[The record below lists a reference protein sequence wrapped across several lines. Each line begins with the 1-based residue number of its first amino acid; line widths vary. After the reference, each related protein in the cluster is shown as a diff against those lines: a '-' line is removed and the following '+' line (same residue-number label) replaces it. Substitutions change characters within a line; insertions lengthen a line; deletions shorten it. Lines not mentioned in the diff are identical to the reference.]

1 MIACQDSDRLYFYMK
16 LVKVENYQ
24 VGFDD
29 ELLLLK
35 PFRQLYKSDKNRD
48 KRGFMDFLTIV
59 YYTYDPRS
67 DYSYIVSEE
76 ERLKEVCVTNGIEE
90 PKFSDLQKECIK
102 LYKKLTTTI
111 SQELLRST
119 KIAINKV
126 REFLEN
132 VDLTATD
139 DKGKPIYTINSVTTA
154 IRQIPQLAKDV
165 MDAEKAVAKE
175 IQEQGT
181 ARGGNDSK
189 SLMDDGILLD

>member
-1 MIACQDSDRLYFYMK
+1 MK
-16 LVKVENYQ
+16 LVRVENYQ
-24 VGFDD
+24 VQFDE

-48 KRGFMDFLTIV
+48 KKGFMDFLTIV

-67 DYSYIVSEE
+67 DYSYIVNEE
-76 ERLKEVCVTNGIEE
+76 ARLKEVCVTNGIEE
-90 PKFSDLQKECIK
+90 PRFSDLQKECIK

-119 KIAINKV
+119 KIAIDKV

-165 MDAEKAVAKE
+165 WMQRK
-175 IQEQGT
+175 
-181 ARGGNDSK
+181 
-189 SLMDDGILLD
+189 LLLRKYRNKVLPEVEMIVRV

>member
-1 MIACQDSDRLYFYMK
+1 MAVFFIIMK
-16 LVKVENYQ
+16 LVRVENFQ
-24 VGFDD
+24 IVFED

-48 KRGFMDFLTIV
+48 KKGFMDFLTLV
-59 YYTYDPRS
+59 YFTYDPRS
-67 DYSYIVSEE
+67 DYSYIVNEDD
-76 ERLKEVCVTNGIEE
+76 RLKEVCETNGIDIA
-90 PKFSDLQKECIK
+90 KFSDLQKECIE

-119 KIAINKV
+119 KIAIDKV
-126 REFLEN
+126 REFLETLN
-132 VDLTATD
+132 LSATD
-139 DKGKPIYTINSVTTA
+139 DKGKPLYTINSVTAA

-175 IQEQGT
+175 VQEQGT

-189 SLMDDGILLD
+189 SLMDDGVFSFLD

>member
-1 MIACQDSDRLYFYMK
+1 MAVFFIIMK
-16 LVKVENYQ
+16 LVRVENFQ
-24 VGFDD
+24 IVFED

-48 KRGFMDFLTIV
+48 KKGFMDFLTLV
-59 YYTYDPRS
+59 YFTYDPRS
-67 DYSYIVSEE
+67 DYSYIVNEDD
-76 ERLKEVCVTNGIEE
+76 RLREVCETNGIDIA
-90 PKFSDLQKECIK
+90 KFSDLQKECIE

-119 KIAINKV
+119 KIAIDKV
-126 REFLEN
+126 REFLETL
-132 VDLTATD
+132 DLTATD
-139 DKGKPIYTINSVTTA
+139 DKGKPLYTINSVTTA

-175 IQEQGT
+175 VQEQGT

-189 SLMDDGILLD
+189 SLMDDGVFSFLD

>member
-1 MIACQDSDRLYFYMK
+1 MK

-24 VGFDD
+24 VQFDD

-67 DYSYIVSEE
+67 DYSYIVDEE
-76 ERLKEVCVTNGIEE
+76 ERLKEVCETNGIQFT
-90 PKFSDLQKECIK
+90 KFSPLQSECIV
-102 LYKKLTTTI
+102 LYKKLTTTT

-119 KIAINKV
+119 KIAIGKV
-126 REFLEN
+126 RDFLETI
-132 VDLTATD
+132 DLKATD

-154 IRQIPQLAKDV
+154 IKQIPQLAKDV

-181 ARGGNDSK
+181 ARGGNASK
-189 SLMDDGILLD
+189 SLMDDGILTWGE

>member
-1 MIACQDSDRLYFYMK
+1 MAVFFITMK
-16 LVKVENYQ
+16 LVRVENFQ
-24 VGFDD
+24 IVFED

-48 KRGFMDFLTIV
+48 KKGFMDFLTLV
-59 YYTYDPRS
+59 YFTYDPRS
-67 DYSYIVSEE
+67 DYSYIVNEDD
-76 ERLKEVCVTNGIEE
+76 RLKEVCETNGIDIA
-90 PKFSDLQKECIK
+90 KFSDLQKECVE

-119 KIAINKV
+119 KIAIDKV
-126 REFLEN
+126 REFLETL
-132 VDLTATD
+132 DLTATD
-139 DKGKPIYTINSVTTA
+139 DKGKPLYTINSVTTA

-175 IQEQGT
+175 VQEQGT

-189 SLMDDGILLD
+189 SLMDDGVFSFLD

>member
-1 MIACQDSDRLYFYMK
+1 MAVFFIIMK
-16 LVKVENYQ
+16 LVRVENFQ
-24 VGFDD
+24 IVFED

-48 KRGFMDFLTIV
+48 KKGFMDFLTLV
-59 YYTYDPRS
+59 YFTYDPRS
-67 DYSYIVSEE
+67 DYSYIVNEDD
-76 ERLKEVCVTNGIEE
+76 RLKEVCETNGIDIT
-90 PKFSDLQKECIK
+90 KFSDLQKECIE

-119 KIAINKV
+119 KIAIDKV
-126 REFLEN
+126 REFLETL
-132 VDLTATD
+132 DLTATD
-139 DKGKPIYTINSVTTA
+139 DKGKPLYTINSVTTA

-175 IQEQGT
+175 VQEQGT

-189 SLMDDGILLD
+189 SLMDDGVFSFLD

>member
-1 MIACQDSDRLYFYMK
+1 MK
-16 LVKVENYQ
+16 LVKLENYQ
-24 VGFDD
+24 VVFED

-35 PFRQLYKSDKNRD
+35 PFRQLYKADKNRD
-48 KRGFMDFLTIV
+48 KRGFMDFLTII

-67 DYSYIVSEE
+67 DYSYIVNENQ
-76 ERLKEVCVTNGIEE
+76 RLKEVCETNGLDI
-90 PKFSDLQKECIK
+90 PKYSDLQKECIE

-111 SQELLRST
+111 SYELLKST
-119 KIAINKV
+119 KIAISKV
-126 REFLEN
+126 KDFLEN
-132 VDLTATD
+132 VDLAATD
-139 DKGKPIYTINSVTTA
+139 DKGKPVYTINSITTA

-189 SLMDDGILLD
+189 SIMEDGVFNW

>member
-1 MIACQDSDRLYFYMK
+1 MK
-16 LVKVENYQ
+16 LVKIENYQ
-24 VGFDD
+24 IVFDE

-67 DYSYIVSEE
+67 DYSYIVEE
-76 ERLKEVCVTNGIEE
+76 EARLKEVCITNGLEI
-90 PKFSDLQKECIK
+90 PKFTDLQKACIE

-126 REFLEN
+126 RTFLETI
-132 VDLTATD
+132 DLTATD

-154 IRQIPQLAKDV
+154 IKQIPQLAKDV
-165 MDAEKAVAKE
+165 MEAEKAVEKE
-175 IQEQGT
+175 IEEMGI

-189 SLMDDGILLD
+189 SLMDDGILMD

>member
-1 MIACQDSDRLYFYMK
+1 MK
-16 LVKVENYQ
+16 LVKIENYQ
-24 VGFDD
+24 IVFDE

-67 DYSYIVSEE
+67 DYSYIVEE
-76 ERLKEVCVTNGIEE
+76 EARLKEVCITNGLEI
-90 PKFSDLQKECIK
+90 PKFTDLQKTCIE

-119 KIAINKV
+119 KIAIDKV
-126 REFLEN
+126 RTFLETI
-132 VDLTATD
+132 DLTATD

-154 IRQIPQLAKDV
+154 IKQIPQLAKDV
-165 MDAEKAVAKE
+165 MDAEKAVARE
-175 IQEQGT
+175 IQEQGRV
-181 ARGGNDSK
+181 RGSSEK
-189 SLMDDGILLD
+189 TLMDDGILI

>member
-1 MIACQDSDRLYFYMK
+1 MTVFFIIMK
-16 LVKVENYQ
+16 LVRVENFQ
-24 VGFDD
+24 IVFED

-48 KRGFMDFLTIV
+48 KKGFMDFLTLV
-59 YYTYDPRS
+59 YFTYDPRS
-67 DYSYIVSEE
+67 DYSYIVNEDD
-76 ERLKEVCVTNGIEE
+76 RLREVCETNGIDIA
-90 PKFSDLQKECIK
+90 KFSDLQKKCIE

-119 KIAINKV
+119 KIAIDKV
-126 REFLEN
+126 REFLETL
-132 VDLTATD
+132 DLTATD
-139 DKGKPIYTINSVTTA
+139 DKGKPLYTINSVTTA

-175 IQEQGT
+175 VQEQGT

-189 SLMDDGILLD
+189 SLMDDGVFSFLD

>member
-1 MIACQDSDRLYFYMK
+1 MAVFFIIMK
-16 LVKVENYQ
+16 LVRVENFQ
-24 VGFDD
+24 IVFED

-48 KRGFMDFLTIV
+48 KKGFMDFLTLV
-59 YYTYDPRS
+59 YFTYDPRS
-67 DYSYIVSEE
+67 DYSYIVNEDD
-76 ERLKEVCVTNGIEE
+76 RLKEVCETNGIDIA
-90 PKFSDLQKECIK
+90 KFSDLQKECIE

-119 KIAINKV
+119 KIAIDKV
-126 REFLEN
+126 REFLETLN
-132 VDLTATD
+132 LAATD
-139 DKGKPIYTINSVTTA
+139 DKGKPLYTINSVTAA

-175 IQEQGT
+175 VQEQGT

-189 SLMDDGILLD
+189 SLMDDGVFSFLD

>member
-1 MIACQDSDRLYFYMK
+1 MK
-16 LVKVENYQ
+16 LVRVENFQ
-24 VGFDD
+24 VTFEE

-67 DYSYIVSEE
+67 DDSYIVDEE
-76 ERLKEVCVTNGIEE
+76 ERLKEVCITNGIEV
-90 PKFSDLQKECIK
+90 PKFSVLQEECIE
-102 LYKKLTTTI
+102 LYKQLTTTI

-119 KIAINKV
+119 KVAINKV
-126 REFLEN
+126 RDFLEN
-132 VDLTATD
+132 VNLNATD
-139 DKGKPIYTINSVTTA
+139 DKGKPIYTINSVTAA

-181 ARGGNDSK
+181 ARGGNASK
-189 SLMDDGILLD
+189 SLMDDGILFEG

>member
-1 MIACQDSDRLYFYMK
+1 MK
-16 LVKVENYQ
+16 LVRVENYQ
-24 VGFDD
+24 IQFED

-67 DYSYIVSEE
+67 DYSYIVDES
-76 ERLKEVCVTNGIEE
+76 ERLSEVCISNGIER
-90 PKFSDLQKECIK
+90 PKFTQLQLECIN

-119 KIAINKV
+119 KVAIDKV
-126 REFLEN
+126 RVFLEN
-132 VDLTATD
+132 IDLTATD
-139 DKGKPIYTINSVTTA
+139 EKGKPIYTISSVTTA
-154 IRQIPQLAKDV
+154 IKQIPQLAKDV
-165 MDAEKAVAKE
+165 MDAEKAIAKE

-189 SLMDDGILLD
+189 SLMDDGILTWEQNG

>member
-1 MIACQDSDRLYFYMK
+1 MAVFFIIMK
-16 LVKVENYQ
+16 LVRVENFQ
-24 VGFDD
+24 IVFED

-48 KRGFMDFLTIV
+48 KKGFMDFLTLV
-59 YYTYDPRS
+59 YFTYDPRS
-67 DYSYIVSEE
+67 DYSYIVNEDD
-76 ERLKEVCVTNGIEE
+76 RLREVCETNGIDIA
-90 PKFSDLQKECIK
+90 KFSDLQKKCIE

-119 KIAINKV
+119 KIAIDKV
-126 REFLEN
+126 REFLETL
-132 VDLTATD
+132 DLTATD
-139 DKGKPIYTINSVTTA
+139 DKGKPLYTINSVTTA

-175 IQEQGT
+175 VQEQGT

-189 SLMDDGILLD
+189 SLMDDGVFSFLD